1 MRLPADKGLMKYL
14 SLPKLN
20 IYPQTPLFQSIG
32 NEIFMLMNIFK
43 YFYTNQ
49 LNYLR
54 HYWTNNDFCVIL
66 NVWAARPGPFYLFYY
81 LCFSKNLK
89 LAFC

>member
-20 IYPQTPLFQSIG
+20 IYSLSPLLQSIG
-32 NEIFMLMNIFK
+32 NKIFMLMNIFK
-43 YFYTNQ
+43 YFYNNQ

-54 HYWTNNDFCVIL
+54 NYWTNNDFCVIF
-66 NVWAARPGPFYLFYY
+66 NVWAARPGPSNLFYY
-81 LCFSKNLK
+81 LWFSK
-89 LAFC
+89 